1 VDIRVGLHTRE
12 VQVRGADVG
21 GIAVHITAR
30 VLAAAGASE
39 ALVSRTVGDLV
50 AGSDYVL
57 EDRAPTP
64 CAGWPAR
71 GSCWWCGLSLHHLQ
85 AARRHRL
92 LPGVEAG
99 RLSEGTCGHRVGALE
114 QEILALEG
122 RRAKLEAECDSESAV
137 PSGGELTALRRQ
149 AGAGDPQRR
158 PEQLQRL
165 LDAVV
170 GRMTVDSCAC
180 IRPYF
185 VAPTVRTRT
194 APRRPATRR
203 QCRAGEDPT
212 FIQRAFPP

>member
-71 GSCWWCGLSLHHLQ
+71 GAVCG
-85 AARRHRL
+85 AA
-92 LPGVEAG
+92 
-99 RLSEGTCGHRVGALE
+99 
-114 QEILALEG
+114 
-122 RRAKLEAECDSESAV
+122 
-137 PSGGELTALRRQ
+137 
-149 AGAGDPQRR
+149 
-158 PEQLQRL
+158 
-165 LDAVV
+165 
-170 GRMTVDSCAC
+170 
-180 IRPYF
+180 
-185 VAPTVRTRT
+185 
-194 APRRPATRR
+194 
-203 QCRAGEDPT
+203 
-212 FIQRAFPP
+212 